1 MINISK
7 LFLASL
13 ISSMALLSTAN
24 NLYAEEGN
32 INGTSYSNGGIGQE
46 EADEMRTKAG
56 SFNLRLYMSE
66 GKEGHSI
73 TDAQVTVF
81 DKKGN
86 VRLDLSNGGPM
97 VFLHVV
103 NGSYKINA
111 KYKGITITRNV
122 NISNR
127 RGENVYL
134 IWKSSDADEYKD
146 TEDGKSQDH

>member
-1 MINISK
+1 MMK
-7 LFLASL
+7 FFFASL
-13 ISSMALLSTAN
+13 ISSLALLSTVN

-32 INGTSYSNGGIGQE
+32 INGTTYVNGGIGQE

-66 GKEGHSI
+66 GKHGHSV

-86 VRLDLSNGGPM
+86 ISLDLSNGGPM
-97 VFLHVV
+97 LFMHVV
-103 NGSYKINA
+103 NGGYKIVA
-111 KYKGITITRNV
+111 KYNGITITRSV
-122 NISNR
+122 HISNR

-134 IWKSSDADEYKD
+134 IWKSADADEYKD
-146 TEDGKSQDH
+146 TEDEQSQDH